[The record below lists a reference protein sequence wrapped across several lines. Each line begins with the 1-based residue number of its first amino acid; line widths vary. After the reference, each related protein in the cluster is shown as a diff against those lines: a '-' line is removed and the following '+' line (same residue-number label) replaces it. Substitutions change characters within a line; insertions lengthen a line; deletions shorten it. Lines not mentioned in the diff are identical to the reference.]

1 MTIWQSQSGRLW
13 IKRLAATALA
23 IWLSG
28 ANCLW
33 CCGPMETA
41 SVEAENCAAAM
52 PANSLDCAFS
62 GKDDCC
68 QKESDASQP
77 VQHDP
82 CQDECCILNAP
93 TSELPSGI
101 KLNQFSAIAAPVLM
115 LREFEDSTKAD
126 RLPFTK
132 PRLLNGQQT
141 HLRCCVFLI

>member
-1 MTIWQSQSGRLW
+1 MTIWQSQPGRLW

-41 SVEAENCAAAM
+41 TVEAENCAAAM
-52 PANSLDCAFS
+52 PVNDSACAFS
-62 GKDDCC
+62 GKGDCC
-68 QKESDASQP
+68 AEESQP
-77 VQHDP
+77 NQSSKSDP

-93 TSELPSGI
+93 TSELPSGFQR
-101 KLNQFSAIAAPVLM
+101 NQFSVIAAPVVLQQQ
-115 LREFEDSTKAD
+115 LEEPAKAD
-126 RLPFTK
+126 RILFTQS
-132 PRLLNGQQT
+132 RLLNSQQT

>member
-1 MTIWQSQSGRLW
+1 MTIWQSQPGRLW
-13 IKRLAATALA
+13 IKRLAATVLA

-33 CCGPMETA
+33 CCGPMEIA

-52 PANSLDCAFS
+52 PVNDQDCALA

-68 QKESDASQP
+68 AKESDQSQSSKP
-77 VQHDP
+77 DP

-93 TSELPSGI
+93 TSELPSGS
-101 KLNQFSAIAAPVLM
+101 KLNQFSATAKPVVL
-115 LREFEDSTKAD
+115 LPEHTESAKAD
-126 RLPFTK
+126 RTPFTQS
-132 PRLLNGQQT
+132 RLLNSQQT